1 MWVCYFGEY
10 LDFLNISDYNIDVK
24 LVNFLLGWERYGVEV
39 FMYRI
44 MDDFYWIWLFGSF
57 VF

>member
-1 MWVCYFGEY
+1 MWVCYFGVY
-10 LDFLNISDYNIDVK
+10 LDLNISDYNIDVK

>member
-10 LDFLNISDYNIDVK
+10 LDFLNISDCNVDVK

>member
-10 LDFLNISDYNIDVK
+10 LNFLNISDYNIDVK

>member
-10 LDFLNISDYNIDVK
+10 LDFLNICDYNIDVK
-24 LVNFLLGWERYGVEV
+24 LDNFLLGWERYGVEV

>member
-24 LVNFLLGWERYGVEV
+24 LDNFLLGWERYGVEV